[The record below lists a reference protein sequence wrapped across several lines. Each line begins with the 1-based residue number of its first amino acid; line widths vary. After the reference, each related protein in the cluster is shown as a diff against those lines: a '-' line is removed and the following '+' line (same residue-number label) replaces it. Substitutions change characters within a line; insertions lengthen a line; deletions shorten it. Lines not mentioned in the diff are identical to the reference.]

1 MLFRSVKRY
10 IKYTQ
15 EEDDKTNRPYTSRYI
30 GSLVADFHRNMLK
43 GGVYLYPET
52 AKSPKG
58 KLRLLYEC
66 NPLAFIAEQAGG
78 SASNGKRRILDI
90 DPKSVALVG
99 EVGSLG
105 KLPAQEPPPPP
116 PAAEPVKSKAV
127 SVKKKTQTSAKKP
140 EAQTKTK

>member
-1 MLFRSVKRY
+1 MPPGEHKISVDGR
-10 IKYTQ
+10 
-15 EEDDKTNRPYTSRYI
+15 
-30 GSLVADFHRNMLK
+30 DFGTVK
-43 GGVYLYPET
+43 IDGQYAVVP
-52 AKSPKG
+52 
-58 KLRLLYEC
+58 LRFYE
-66 NPLAFIAEQAGG
+66 
-78 SASNGKRRILDI
+78 
-90 DPKSVALVG
+90 SVALVG